1 MLWLQVRWGKCTI
14 SIHDPMTRFIFRI
27 SNLDRRLQRI
37 TFPTPKCSRDLKGGP
52 GSETIIGKNYLFL
65 RLTRLV
71 VHRDKPVNSV
81 MDWV

>member
-1 MLWLQVRWGKCTI
+1 
-14 SIHDPMTRFIFRI
+14 MTRFIFRI

-81 MDWV
+81 MDWVWLRVTNWTSHYHLHF